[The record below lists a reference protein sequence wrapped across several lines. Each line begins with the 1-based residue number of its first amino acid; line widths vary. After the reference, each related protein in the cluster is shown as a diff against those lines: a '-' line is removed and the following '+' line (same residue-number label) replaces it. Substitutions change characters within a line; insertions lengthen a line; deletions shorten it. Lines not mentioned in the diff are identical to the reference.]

1 MKQINFWSMKLV
13 MIMMPLLMACCSSD
27 DDPISLNSYI
37 VGTWHSF
44 KASGYGNGQSLN
56 IEITKTGEYSA
67 AYSEVTFESGNKA
80 IMRAWVIDQNGLSHW
95 IEETGTYSINGDMVK
110 VKDSQGETADFVF
123 DAKDRT
129 LLIKGS
135 ATTPEGTL
143 IYVNIYYTK

>member
-1 MKQINFWSMKLV
+1 MFV
-13 MIMMPLLMACCSSD
+13 VIMMPLLVACSSSD

-44 KASGYGNGQSLN
+44 KASGYGNGQSVN

-95 IEETGTYSINGDMVK
+95 MEDSGTYTINGDMVK

-123 DAKDRT
+123 DAEDKT

-135 ATTPEGTL
+135 AITPEGIL
-143 IYVNIYYTK
+143 IYVNIYYKK

>member
-1 MKQINFWSMKLV
+1 MKQIKYWSIKFIV
-13 MIMMPLLMACCSSD
+13 IMMPLLIACSSD

-44 KASGYGNGQSLN
+44 KATGYGNGQSVN
-56 IEITKTGEYSA
+56 MDISKTGDYSA
-67 AYSEVTFESGNKA
+67 AYSELTFESGNKSV
-80 IMRAWVIDQNGLSHW
+80 MRGWVTDKNGLSHW
-95 IEETGTYSINGDMVK
+95 KEDACTYTINGDIVI

-123 DAKDRT
+123 DSKDRT

-135 ATTPEGTL
+135 TTNPDGMI

>member
-1 MKQINFWSMKLV
+1 MKHVKNWSMKLLV
-13 MIMMPLLMACCSSD
+13 IMMPLLVACSSD

-44 KASGYGNGQSLN
+44 KATGYGNGQNVN
-56 IEITKTGEYSA
+56 IEITKTGDYSA

-80 IMRAWVIDQNGLSHW
+80 IVRAWVIDKNGLSHW
-95 IEETGTYSINGDMVK
+95 VEDTGTYTINGDMVI

-129 LLIKGS
+129 LVIKGS
-135 ATTPEGTL
+135 STTPEGVL

>member
-1 MKQINFWSMKLV
+1 MKQIKYWSIKLIV
-13 MIMMPLLMACCSSD
+13 IIMPLLAACSSD

-44 KASGYGNGQSLN
+44 KGSGYGNGQSAD
-56 IEITKTGEYSA
+56 IEITKTGVYSA

-80 IMRAWVIDQNGLSHW
+80 VMRGWLTDKYGLSHW
-95 IEETGTYSINGDMVK
+95 EQEACTYTINGDIVI

-129 LLIKGS
+129 LLLKG
-135 ATTPEGTL
+135 ATTNPDGKI
-143 IYVNIYYTK
+143 IYVTIYYTK